1 MVTVLTNLT
10 VLGDGQGSGS
20 LPPATW
26 MTIDGGV
33 IGDTG
38 CGPPLAANADDVV
51 DCSGLQLAPGF
62 IDQHCHGGGGVSF
75 SDGGEAARIVAN
87 THARAG
93 TTSLMASLVS
103 ESFSELMRQV
113 TELVPVAREGSICGI
128 HLEGPWISERR
139 PGAHAAAA
147 LRRPTTAE
155 IASLLEAG
163 EGHIAMVTLAPER
176 EGGIAAVRQLTE
188 AGVVVAV
195 GHTDGDESATLAAID
210 AGATVATHLFNCMP
224 PMKHREPGPAAALLL
239 DPRVTV
245 ELIADGRHVHPSML
259 EVARRVAGP
268 ARIALVTDATAAAGE
283 GDGQYRLGSQDI
295 TVRHGCARLTHGGAL
310 AGSTLTLRSAFK
322 HAVDDAHWPIA
333 DALLSVTSAPAR
345 TFGLVDRGRIER
357 GLRADLVLLDASLE
371 VQGVLRHGHWVRRP
385 TDPQ

>member
-1 MVTVLTNLT
+1 MVTVLTDFT
-10 VLGDGQGSGS
+10 VLGDGQGSGH
-20 LPPATW
+20 LPAATW
-26 MTIDGGV
+26 MILDGGV

-38 CGPPLAANADDVV
+38 CGPPPTANADDVV

-75 SDGGEAARIVAN
+75 SDGAEAARIAAD

-93 TTSLMASLVS
+93 TTSVMASLVS
-103 ESFSELMRQV
+103 GSFSELIRQV
-113 TELVPVAREGSICGI
+113 TELVPVAREGSIFGI

-139 PGAHAAAA
+139 PGAHALAA
-147 LRRPTTAE
+147 LRHPTIAE

-163 EGHIAMVTLAPER
+163 DGLIAMVTLAPER
-176 EGGIAAVRQLTE
+176 EGGIAAVRQLVG

-195 GHTDGDESATLAAID
+195 GHTDGDERATMAAID

-224 PMKHREPGPAAALLL
+224 PMKHREPGPIAALLL

-245 ELIADGRHVHPSML
+245 ELIADGHHVHPSML
-259 EVARRVAGP
+259 EVAHRVAGP
-268 ARIALVTDATAAAGE
+268 ARIALITDATAAAGE

-310 AGSTLTLRSAFK
+310 AGSALTLRAAFK
-322 HAVDDAHWPIA
+322 HAVDDAHWPVA
-333 DALLSVTSAPAR
+333 DALMSVTSAPAR
-345 TFGLVDRGRIER
+345 ALGLVDRGRIER
-357 GLRADLVLLDASLE
+357 GLRADLVLLDAGLE

-385 TDPQ
+385 TEPQ